1 MLNVL
6 VRQHILSAVSVP
18 GIQRTAGLLS
28 IPGVFN
34 LSTESRADLGPRQ
47 QVNAI
52 NYVAEEGSSSSQD
65 PEDWI
70 GEQWSD
76 LLIGTKLSN
85 GMITVLPGYC
95 VSESGKNVVYLVGFG
110 SGCTYLGSL

>member
-6 VRQHILSAVSVP
+6 VRQHILSAASVP
-18 GIQRTAGLLS
+18 RIQRTAGLHS
-28 IPGVFN
+28 FPRVFN
-34 LSTESRADLGPRQ
+34 LCSESGTDLGPRQ

-65 PEDWI
+65 PEDWT
-70 GEQWSD
+70 GEHWPD

-85 GMITVLPGYC
+85 SMITVLLAWC
-95 VSESGKNVVYLVGFG
+95 VGLKRGKKVVYL
-110 SGCTYLGSL
+110 